1 MAYDKNTVSGTIFDE
16 VGYDEMQKSE
26 NHEIGFRLF
35 RVMFLVVLIFSMVLV
50 MICGDEGDIP
60 GMVVALVLFAAILA
74 FYLVYAYM
82 TAKKGIMNPKF
93 AKTWANKGIIP
104 IYIVL
109 ALVWAAKFFCI
120 DELSDL
126 TLPIMWL
133 IMIAGCIGISLCA
146 RKNNRVVKKQLEEE

>member
-60 GMVVALVLFAAILA
+60 GMVVSLVLFATILA
-74 FYLVYAYM
+74 FYIVYAYM
-82 TAKKGIMNPKF
+82 TAKKRDNEP
-93 AKTWANKGIIP
+93 
-104 IYIVL
+104 
-109 ALVWAAKFFCI
+109 
-120 DELSDL
+120 
-126 TLPIMWL
+126 
-133 IMIAGCIGISLCA
+133 
-146 RKNNRVVKKQLEEE
+146 